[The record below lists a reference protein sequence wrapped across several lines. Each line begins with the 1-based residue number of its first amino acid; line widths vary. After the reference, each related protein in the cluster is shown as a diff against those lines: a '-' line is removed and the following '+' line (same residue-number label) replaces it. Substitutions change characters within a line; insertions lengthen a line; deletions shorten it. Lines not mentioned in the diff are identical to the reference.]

1 MKGYLYDNGD
11 EIIVRKESAGG
22 VVAHLSET
30 PIEIEIDDVTYD
42 CYPLD
47 KTYKDMT
54 ENVAMV
60 WTRKTD
66 IRKRAIFSISVKDPQ
81 LMRVILTIWSL
92 LTRMKI
98 FPSTQFPKPAHL
110 ICLSHRIRK
119 ERMI

>member
-60 WTRKTD
+60 LDEEDGYTE
-66 IRKRAIFSISVKDPQ
+66 ACHLLYFSEGSSAHEGYPYYMEFTHTNENISFYAVSE
-81 LMRVILTIWSL
+81 T
-92 LTRMKI
+92 
-98 FPSTQFPKPAHL
+98 STPYMFVAQNP
-110 ICLSHRIRK
+110 
-119 ERMI
+119 